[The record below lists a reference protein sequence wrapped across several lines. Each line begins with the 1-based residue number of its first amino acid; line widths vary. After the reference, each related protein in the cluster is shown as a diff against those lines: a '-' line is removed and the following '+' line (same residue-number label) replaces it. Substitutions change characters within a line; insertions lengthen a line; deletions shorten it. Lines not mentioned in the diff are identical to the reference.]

1 MPLALIVLATLAFLT
16 AIKGNFVEVGDAFQE
31 DVVDGFLP
39 MGAGLVGL
47 ALVFSV
53 IGAPGAG
60 RVFISLVLIAYLLTN
75 STAIKSI
82 ESQLSSLK
90 STSKT
95 DTKDTETNG

>member
-16 AIKGNFVEVGDAFQE
+16 AIKGNFVEVGEAFQK
-31 DVVDGFLP
+31 DVIKGFLP

-47 ALVFSV
+47 ATVFAI

-60 RVFISLVLIAYLLTN
+60 RVFISLVLVSYLLTN
-75 STAIKSI
+75 STAIKAI

-90 STSKT
+90 TEGTSNGG
-95 DTKDTETNG
+95 DTVK